1 MARRSPHRAAYEDY
15 KVTDEERRDSAYLGT
30 VSSGA
35 AMFYHPDSNSI
46 FEGKPDE
53 EDRTI
58 NPVPETEERLDDGE
72 SVGDAVKRIGDELGW
87 DGLSEFAEDH
97 LGAGGEGAADAT
109 HATDGTNE
117 IRDR

>member
-15 KVTDEERRDSAYLGT
+15 KVADEERRDSEYLGT
-30 VSSGA
+30 ASDGA
-35 AMFYHPDSNSI
+35 AIFYHPDSNSV
-46 FEGKPDE
+46 FEGEPDDNE
-53 EDRTI
+53 KSIR
-58 NPVPETEERLDDGE
+58 PVRESERSLDDGE

-97 LGAGGEGAADAT
+97 LGADE
-109 HATDGTNE
+109 TDE

>member
-15 KVTDEERRDSAYLGT
+15 KVTDEERRDSEYLGS

-46 FEGKPDE
+46 FEGTPDE

-58 NPVPETEERLDDGE
+58 DPVPESEERLDDDE
-72 SVGDAVKRIGDELGW
+72 SVGDAVARIGDELGW

-97 LGAGGEGAADAT
+97 LGADAEGAADRQDA
-109 HATDGTNE
+109 TNE
-117 IRDR
+117 TRDR